1 MVYPQFTSEKDVR
14 TGEGQQLCPTTNPP
28 GVRDKLEVKV
38 LQRRRGH
45 RRKPGTARSDASFC
59 LQHGNRSLL
68 SDNIRA
74 AKTEQ
79 FPDDGCFTRKHISSC
94 HYALLLSQEV
104 FSSLTVCYRN

>member
-1 MVYPQFTSEKDVR
+1 MVYPQFTSEKDAR

-59 LQHGNRSLL
+59 LH
-68 SDNIRA
+68 
-74 AKTEQ
+74 
-79 FPDDGCFTRKHISSC
+79 H
-94 HYALLLSQEV
+94 
-104 FSSLTVCYRN
+104 SSLIIYVQLKQSSFQMMDVLQGNTFPRVITRFCFHRKYFHL